1 MRLETILAKLK
12 QDYPPQMA
20 LSWDNPGLQVG
31 RIDADI
37 AKVYV
42 ALDATE
48 SVIQSCISWG
58 ADLLVTHH
66 PLIMSG
72 IRSVSSEDFI
82 GRKALAMA
90 EHGIA
95 HYAMHTNY
103 DVTMMNDL
111 ACRDLHLQEPS
122 ILDVTGTREDGA
134 AYGIGCVGMLPEQMT
149 AQQCCA
155 YVKNAFGLESV
166 RLFGDPQA
174 EAKRMAVCPGSG
186 KSEIGAALAA
196 GADIFVT
203 GDIGH
208 HDGIDAN
215 DQGLLIIDAGHYG
228 IEHIFIGQMEAYLKE
243 NFSELEVRAAQ
254 IHHPFTVM

>member
-1 MRLETILAKLK
+1 M
-12 QDYPPQMA
+12 
-20 LSWDNPGLQVG
+20 
-31 RIDADI
+31 
-37 AKVYV
+37 
-42 ALDATE
+42 
-48 SVIQSCISWG
+48 
-58 ADLLVTHH
+58 
-66 PLIMSG
+66 
-72 IRSVSSEDFI
+72 
-82 GRKALAMA
+82 
-90 EHGIA
+90 
-95 HYAMHTNY
+95 
-103 DVTMMNDL
+103 
-111 ACRDLHLQEPS
+111 
-122 ILDVTGTREDGA
+122 REDGA

-155 YVKNAFGLESV
+155 YVKHAFGLESV